1 MHYCSSPIYERC
13 MYICDV
19 TEISLSNELVP
30 IFITLRV
37 REKVH
42 LLVTD
47 RYPMNIFILKKNVCR
62 LVKVLIKK
70 GSQEYAIYW

>member
-1 MHYCSSPIYERC
+1 

-30 IFITLRV
+30 MFTTLRV

-47 RYPMNIFILKKNVCR
+47 TLYKYLYSEKNVCR

-70 GSQEYAIYW
+70 GIPGVCYLLVTITLVIDC